1 MNKEM
6 TSRQWLIDA
15 ARAFK
20 SEEATEAMSRLLDAL
35 DANSIPYDI
44 NKRSSRYLQNCI
56 KN

>member
-6 TSRQWLIDA
+6 TPRQWLIDA

-20 SEEATEAMSRLLDAL
+20 SEEAAEAMSRLLDAL